1 MALFESGIVQQTAPG
16 TVSAMVWNPS
26 GSSTTTY
33 GALGSV
39 PSTAVFHDVQITNSG
54 TANLLLNSGSQSAAN
69 TTAGI
74 LLSPGQTLLITGYS
88 GTVGTAGTIWANT
101 GTVGYASA
109 AVAGM
114 PSVNS
119 VV

>member
-16 TVSAMVWNPS
+16 TISAMVWNPS
-26 GSSTTTY
+26 ASSTTTY

-39 PSTAVFHDVQITNSG
+39 PSTAVFHDLQVVNSG
-54 TANLLLNSGSQSAAN
+54 TANLYLNSGSVSAAQG
-69 TTAGI
+69 TCGV
-74 LLSPGQTLLITGYS
+74 LLIPGQTLIIQGYS

-101 GTVGYASA
+101 GTIGYASTA
-109 AVAGM
+109 IAGM
-114 PSVNS
+114 PSVLS

>member
-16 TVSAMVWNPS
+16 TISTFVWNPS

-39 PSTAVFHDVQITNSG
+39 PSTAVFHDVQVTNSG
-54 TANLLLNSGSQSAAN
+54 TANLYVNSGSQSAAN

-74 LLSPGQTLLITGYS
+74 LLQPGQTLILQGYS

-101 GTVGYASA
+101 GTIGYASTA
-109 AVAGM
+109 IAGM
-114 PSVNS
+114 PSVLS